1 MFYLISI
8 YNIITPP
15 SFIIHK
21 FIISF
26 VKIFSTSLKYSMS
39 VEFWCRIFTFIL
51 LPKSRAVA
59 QLRRRCGGRQNH
71 KTKIRGWNW
80 FLHLH
85 KVFSSFNLCVYAV
98 LCISNQ
104 FNQFHEICVKLH
116 NFEFTRRGARAL
128 QHFRRNFNPLQT
140 SLSGAPRVKGPG
152 IFLISSCQPL
162 IIGLLYFYSS
172 FHCISIESAKYLQR
186 SKVWEFFLSHPP
198 FSDCQRDNWKLS
210 CNAIINAKPL
220 FGNCSEYC

>member
-1 MFYLISI
+1 MQNFYF
-8 YNIITPP
+8 YT
-15 SFIIHK
+15 
-21 FIISF
+21 
-26 VKIFSTSLKYSMS
+26 
-39 VEFWCRIFTFIL
+39 FTQ
-51 LPKSRAVA
+51 KSRSCTVA
-59 QLRRRCGGRQNH
+59 EEDKTTKQRLEVGIGFCIFIKFFLRLIFVFMQCYAFPINLINFMRFVWNCTILNSHAAARAHCSIFVVTSIRCRRRC
-71 KTKIRGWNW
+71 
-80 FLHLH
+80 L
-85 KVFSSFNLCVYAV
+85 
-98 LCISNQ
+98 
-104 FNQFHEICVKLH
+104 
-116 NFEFTRRGARAL
+116 
-128 QHFRRNFNPLQT
+128 
-140 SLSGAPRVKGPG
+140 APRVKGPG